1 MGRNREERSGQF
13 LLKLRKIAKRTAL
26 TILFVG
32 AIFTTFR
39 SVSGVQANDLA
50 SWIDQK
56 TSSDIPIVDAALKT
70 LSQTLKSMPSF
81 YAPNMLLSSAEVKGP
96 QTIEDTIDFT
106 KYPAVSVTATGYTAG
121 KESTGKSK
129 NHPAYGITK
138 SGLKV
143 KRDLYSTIAADT
155 TVFPIGTVLWIPGYG
170 YGVVADTG
178 SAIKG
183 NRIDLYFNTVE
194 EVYDKWGK
202 KTIDVYVVQ
211 RGDGD
216 ISETELRAW
225 NEDKSM
231 QVFRQ
236 QLLY

>member
-1 MGRNREERSGQF
+1 MGRNRKERSGHF
-13 LLKLRKIAKRTAL
+13 LLNLRKVAKRTVL
-26 TILFVG
+26 TILFVC

-39 SVSGVQANDLA
+39 SVSGVQADDIA
-50 SWIDQK
+50 SWLDEKQ
-56 TSSDIPIVDAALKT
+56 SSDIPIVDAALKT

-81 YAPNMLLSSAEVKGP
+81 YAPNMMLSSAEEKP
-96 QTIEDTIDFT
+96 PKSIEDTIDFT

-121 KESTGKSK
+121 KESTGKEK
-129 NHPAYGITK
+129 THPAYGITK
-138 SGLKV
+138 SGVRV

-155 TVFPIGTVLWIPGYG
+155 NIFPIGTVLWIPGYG

-183 NRIDLYFNTVE
+183 HRIDLYYNTVE
-194 EVYDKWGK
+194 EVYEKWGK
-202 KTIDVYVVQ
+202 KKINVYVVQ
-211 RGDGD
+211 HGDGD
-216 ISETELRAW
+216 ITETELKAL

-236 QLLY
+236 QLIY